1 MTKGPILG
9 HLLHLAAFMSIS
21 MVLQTTY
28 FLIDLYFVSSLGK
41 EAVAGVSLIGNL
53 QFVVLALTQMLGVGT
68 TTLIAHAAGRG
79 DQADARTIFNQS
91 CVLSV
96 ILGTFVCVAGYA
108 LREPYCRGLS
118 ADQATVEQASTYLIW
133 FIPSLG
139 LQFALVAMGS
149 ALRGTGV
156 VKPGLM
162 VQILSV
168 AINAILAPVLIAGW
182 GTGKPL
188 GVTGAAYSTLI
199 ALAAGV
205 LATAVYIKM
214 AGHYIAF
221 DPKQW
226 KPRVD
231 VWKRMLNIGLP
242 AGGEFALIAL
252 YGSVVYWI
260 IAKFGASAQAGFGIG
275 GRVMQSA
282 FLPVMAISFAASPLA
297 GQNFGAKQGQRVKE
311 TFRTAALLGS
321 VLMFGV
327 TLLCQVS
334 PATLMR
340 PFTQDAAVI
349 DFGAEYLTIASW
361 TFVASG
367 LIFTQSGLF
376 QALGNTWPS
385 LACSATRIVL
395 FVLPALWMAAQ
406 PGFTL
411 RQLWYLSVV
420 TIAIQAAVSYVILQR
435 EFRLKLS

>member
-21 MVLQTTY
+21 MILQTLY

-41 EAVAGVSLIGNL
+41 EAIAGVSLVGNL
-53 QFVVLALTQMLGVGT
+53 QFAVLALTQMLGVGT

-79 DQADARTIFNQS
+79 DKADAKTVFNQA
-91 CVLSV
+91 CFLSL
-96 ILGTFVCVAGYA
+96 ILGAAVCAAGYL
-108 LREPYCRGLS
+108 LRLPYCRALS
-118 ADQATVEQASTYLIW
+118 ADPGTVAQASTYLFW

-156 VKPGLM
+156 VKPGLW

-168 AINAILAPVLIAGW
+168 SINAVLAPVLVAGW
-182 GTGKPL
+182 GTGRPL
-188 GVTGAAYSTLI
+188 GVAGAAYSTLI
-199 ALAAGV
+199 ALSAGV
-205 LATAVYIKM
+205 AATAIYIRTS
-214 AGHYIAF
+214 GHYIAF
-221 DPKQW
+221 DFPQW
-226 KPRVD
+226 KPRLD

-242 AGGEFALIAL
+242 AGGEFMLMAF
-252 YGSVVYWI
+252 YGAVVYWI
-260 IAKFGASAQAGFGIG
+260 IAGFGASAQAGFGIG
-275 GRVMQSA
+275 GRVMQSI

-297 GQNFGAKQGQRVKE
+297 GQNFGARQGDRVRE
-311 TFRTAALLGS
+311 TYRTAAWLGS

-349 DFGAEYLTIASW
+349 GFGVEYLSVASW

-367 LIFTQSGLF
+367 LIFTASGLF

-395 FVLPALWMAAQ
+395 FVMPALWMARQ
-406 PGFTL
+406 PGFAL
-411 RQLWYLSVV
+411 RQLWCLSVV
-420 TIAIQAAVSYVILQR
+420 TVVIQAAVSYVILQR
-435 EFRLKLS
+435 EFRLKLG

>member
-1 MTKGPILG
+1 MTQGPILG

-21 MVLQTTY
+21 MILQTTY

-41 EAVAGVSLIGNL
+41 EAIAGVSLIGNL
-53 QFVVLALTQMLGVGT
+53 QFVVLAFTQMLGVGT
-68 TTLIAHAAGRG
+68 TTLIAHATGRR
-79 DQADARTIFNQS
+79 DQAEVRTVFNQA
-91 CVLSV
+91 CVLSL
-96 ILGTFVCVAGYA
+96 ILGAAVCAAGYL
-108 LREPYCRGLS
+108 LRDAYCRALS
-118 ADQATVEQASTYLIW
+118 ADQATLEQASAYLFW

-168 AINAILAPVLIAGW
+168 SINAVLAPVLITGW
-182 GTGKPL
+182 GTGRPF

-199 ALAAGV
+199 AMVAGI
-205 LATAVYIKM
+205 LATALYIKT
-214 AGHYIAF
+214 AGHHIAF
-221 DPKQW
+221 DQHQW
-226 KPRVD
+226 APRFD
-231 VWKRMLNIGLP
+231 LWKRMFNVGLP
-242 AGGEFALIAL
+242 AGAEFALIAF
-252 YGSVVYWI
+252 YGAVVYGI
-260 IAKFGASAQAGFGIG
+260 IAGFGASAQAGFGIG
-275 GRVMQSA
+275 GRVMQSI

-297 GQNFGAKQGQRVKE
+297 GQNFGARHGDRVRE
-311 TFRTAALLGS
+311 TYRTAALLGS

-327 TLLCQVS
+327 TLLCQIA

-340 PFTQDAAVI
+340 PFTHDAVVI
-349 DFGAEYLTIASW
+349 GYGAEYLQIASW

-395 FVLPALWMAAQ
+395 FVIPALWMARQ
-406 PGFTL
+406 PGFAL

-420 TIAIQAAVSYVILQR
+420 TVAIQALVSYVILQR
-435 EFRLKLS
+435 EFQRKLS